1 MTNVLRWNIPS
12 TKNDENFYFRFQ
24 VDVLKHLDERI
35 MKVTSSGA
43 LLRQNVYYTTQNALD
58 DK

>member
-1 MTNVLRWNIPS
+1 MCFGETFHPQKMI
-12 TKNDENFYFRFQ
+12 ENFYFRFQ

-43 LLRQNVYYTTQNALD
+43 LLRQNVYHTTQTRLR
-58 DK
+58 